1 MTSPQRHRDLRE
13 NPYFPAGD
21 GPAAAPCSP
30 CLGGDDLRKTNP
42 IWPARPGMGAAWRA
56 GMPRRM
62 VIVQNEPNFE
72 VSSFQ
77 FEVSRVGPE
86 GAHAKA
92 LWLQT
97 AHFTLQTPCPTP
109 RWAGLRAKRT
119 QFGPAGAD
127 AGGNCAKQ
135 SQTWGNWGIW
145 AKVIVWAVG
154 RPGSEMCKTNPIFP
168 AGAGKFEI
176 RSTKSETN
184 ANSE

>member
-1 MTSPQRHRDLRE
+1 
-13 NPYFPAGD
+13 
-21 GPAAAPCSP
+21 
-30 CLGGDDLRKTNP
+30 
-42 IWPARPGMGAAWRA
+42 MGAAWRA
-56 GMPRRM
+56 GMPRRR

-119 QFGPAGAD
+119 QFARPGPGSLKSEARNPKQIQMANDTNAGKRGEMREFETFEFRSLELVSDFEIRASNLAPGGGGGCRSKLRKTKPNLGQLGYLGKGYRMGRGPAG
-127 AGGNCAKQ
+127 
-135 SQTWGNWGIW
+135 
-145 AKVIVWAVG
+145 
-154 RPGSEMCKTNPIFP
+154 E
-168 AGAGKFEI
+168 
-176 RSTKSETN
+176 
-184 ANSE
+184 